1 MHFFKDVATT
11 DKAMILIVAAIKQF
25 RKVDMNGY
33 IHNAGKVTIA
43 VMERDAGAK
52 LTNKKWS
59 PWMR

>member
-1 MHFFKDVATT
+1 MATT